1 MNLFRR
7 AIGHLLMCK
16 DVTRLIS
23 QLQEREPTRW
33 ERFRL
38 QAHLAACEY
47 CSRFDG
53 QMATL
58 RETMRRY
65 RS

>member
-1 MNLFRR
+1 M
-7 AIGHLLMCK
+7 MCK

-23 QLQEREPTRW
+23 QLHERKPTGW

-38 QAHLAACEY
+38 RAHLAVCTY
-47 CSRFDG
+47 CSRFDQ
-53 QMATL
+53 QMAML